1 MNQKGQYNMVTIKFV
16 NGDLLE
22 ATENLILHQVNAQ
35 GKFGSGIALQVKKK
49 WNKVYQ
55 SYKALCD
62 TNLDSNLMGIA
73 QAVAVGERKAVVNL
87 FGQKYYGYNGQRYTD
102 YEALYKALE
111 SASEMARQYNLSVA
125 IPSKLGSER
134 GGADWNIV
142 YAMIESV
149 FKNHTQPIVIYYLD
163 GQEQKPQIQKELVL
177 N

>member
-1 MNQKGQYNMVTIKFV
+1 MNQKGQYNMTNIKFV

-35 GKFGSGIALQVKKK
+35 GMMGSGIALQVKKK

-62 TNLDSNLMGIA
+62 TNLDSNLMGVA
-73 QAVAVGERKAVVNL
+73 QTVGIGERKAVVNL
-87 FGQKYYGYNGQRYTD
+87 FGQKNYGYNGQRHTD
-102 YEALYKALE
+102 YEALYRALE
-111 SASEMARQYNLSVA
+111 SVSDMARKYNLSVA
-125 IPSKLGSER
+125 IPSKLGSDR

-142 YAMIESV
+142 YSMIESV

-163 GQEQKPQIQKELVL
+163 GQEQKPQKQKELVL